1 MSKSYDITPNRTIR
15 KASLPK
21 DSERL
26 MEVFAAAKGIM
37 AADGNTNQWTDGY
50 PSLDIVQ
57 SDIEKDGGFVVEDD
71 GKIVAYFAFLPSP
84 ELTYDKIYDGK
95 WLDNSK
101 PYHVVHRIASFPE
114 AHGIFKSI
122 MEFCFANERNIRID
136 THRDNKIMQHNIEKH
151 GFKYCGIIHLA
162 NGDERLAY
170 QKMTEKKRLSLT
182 AQIGIAL
189 VLAVIAGVLL
199 RNHATFVNEYI
210 KPFGTIFLNL
220 LKFIVVP
227 LVLFSIMAGIL
238 SMNDVSKVGKLGL
251 RTLIY
256 FIITTLFAV
265 TLGLIVPS
273 LVKGFL
279 PTIKIST
286 EAASQV
292 IDTPHM
298 TVMDQ
303 IVAMFP
309 DNILLPVSS
318 MAMMQVIVIALFF
331 GIAMV
336 HIGEKGEMARKVTL
350 SFNDVIGKILEYIM
364 ALAPYG
370 VFCML
375 TPVVVENGPAVLGS
389 YAALLALAY
398 FCFVVHAGLVYSSA
412 VWALGGIS
420 PLKFFKEMQPAML
433 FAFSSDSS
441 VATLPYS
448 MQCTEKLG
456 VRKEIGRFV
465 LSLGATINMDGVAI
479 YLGVASVFMATC
491 CGIDLTMSQY
501 MAIAFASTIA
511 SIGTPGI
518 PGGSLALMAMVFSSA
533 GIPVECVAV
542 AAGIDRLIDMGRTV
556 MSITGDASCAVVMQK
571 VLGKNI

>member
-26 MEVFAAAKGIM
+26 MEVFAAAKDIM

-84 ELTYDKIYDGK
+84 EPTYDKIYDGK

>member
-21 DSERL
+21 DSGRL

-37 AADGNTNQWTDGY
+37 TADGNTNQWTDGY

-84 ELTYDKIYDGK
+84 EPTYDKIYDGK

-101 PYHVVHRIASFPE
+101 PYHVIHRIASFPE
-114 AHGIFKSI
+114 AHGIFQSI

-199 RNHATFVNEYI
+199 RNHAVFVNEYI

-265 TLGLIVPS
+265 TLGLVVPS

-286 EAASQV
+286 EAVTDV

-336 HIGEKGEMARKVTL
+336 HIGEKGELARKVTL

-518 PGGSLALMAMVFSSA
+518 PGGSLALMAMVFASA

-542 AAGIDRLIDMGRTV
+542 AAGIDRIIDMGRTV

>member
-1 MSKSYDITPNRTIR
+1 MSKSYDSTPNRTIR
-15 KASLPK
+15 KVSLPK
-21 DSERL
+21 DGESL

-37 AADGNTNQWTDGY
+37 AADGNVNQWTDGY

-84 ELTYDKIYDGK
+84 EPTYDKIYDGK

-101 PYHVVHRIASFPE
+101 PYHVIHRIASFPE

-122 MEFCFANERNIRID
+122 MEFCFAKERNIRID

-151 GFKYCGIIHLA
+151 GFNYCGIIHLA

-199 RNHATFVNEYI
+199 RDHATFVNEYI

-336 HIGEKGEMARKVTL
+336 HIGEKGELARKVTL
-350 SFNDVIGKILEYIM
+350 SFNDVVGKILEYIM

-542 AAGIDRLIDMGRTV
+542 AAGIDRIIDMGRTV
-556 MSITGDASCAVVMQK
+556 MSITGDASCAVVMQRF
-571 VLGKNI
+571 LGKNI

>member
-1 MSKSYDITPNRTIR
+1 MSKSTDSTPNRTIR

-26 MEVFAAAKGIM
+26 MEVFTAAKNIM
-37 AADGNTNQWTDGY
+37 AADGNVKQWTDGY

-57 SDIEKDGGFVVEDD
+57 SDIEKYGGFVVEDD

-84 ELTYDKIYDGK
+84 EPTYDKIYDGK
-95 WLDNSK
+95 WLDDTK
-101 PYHVVHRIASFPE
+101 PYHVIHRIASFPE
-114 AHGIFKSI
+114 AHGIFQSI
-122 MEFCFANERNIRID
+122 MEFCFAKELNIRID

-170 QKMTEKKRLSLT
+170 QKMTEKKKLSLT

-189 VLAVIAGVLL
+189 LLAVIAGVLL
-199 RNHATFVNEYI
+199 HDHASFVNTYI

-256 FIITTLFAV
+256 FIVTTLFAV
-265 TLGLIVPS
+265 ALGLIVPS

-286 EAASQV
+286 TAITQTIE
-292 IDTPHM
+292 TPKLS
-298 TVMDQ
+298 VMDQ

-309 DNILLPVSS
+309 DNLLTPVSS

-336 HIGEKGEMARKVTL
+336 HIGEKGEIVRKVTL
-350 SFNDVIGKILEYIM
+350 SFNDVVGKILEYIM
-364 ALAPYG
+364 ALAPIG

-398 FCFVVHAGLVYSSA
+398 FCFVVHAGLVYSFA
-412 VWALGGIS
+412 VWILGGLS
-420 PLKFFKEMQPAML
+420 PLKFFKGMQPAML

-456 VRKEIGRFV
+456 VSKDIGRFV

-479 YLGVASVFMATC
+479 YLGVASVFMANC

-518 PGGSLALMAMVFSSA
+518 PGGSLALMAMVFASA

-542 AAGIDRLIDMGRTV
+542 AAGIDRIIDMGRTV

-571 VLGKNI
+571 TLKSNA

>member
-1 MSKSYDITPNRTIR
+1 MSKSYDSTPNRTIR
-15 KASLPK
+15 KVSLPK
-21 DSERL
+21 DGESL

-37 AADGNTNQWTDGY
+37 AADGNVNQWIDGY

-84 ELTYDKIYDGK
+84 EPTYDKIYDGK
-95 WLDNSK
+95 WLDDSK
-101 PYHVVHRIASFPE
+101 PYHVIHRIASFPE
-114 AHGIFKSI
+114 VHGIFQSI
-122 MEFCFANERNIRID
+122 MEFCFAKERNIRID

-151 GFKYCGIIHLA
+151 GFKYCGSIHLA

-170 QKMTEKKRLSLT
+170 QKMTEKKKISLT

-199 RNHATFVNEYI
+199 RDHAMFVNTYI

-265 TLGLIVPS
+265 TLGLVVPS

-279 PTIKIST
+279 PSIKIST
-286 EAASQV
+286 EAVTDV

-318 MAMMQVIVIALFF
+318 MAS
-331 GIAMV
+331 
-336 HIGEKGEMARKVTL
+336 ARK
-350 SFNDVIGKILEYIM
+350 
-364 ALAPYG
+364 
-370 VFCML
+370 
-375 TPVVVENGPAVLGS
+375 
-389 YAALLALAY
+389 
-398 FCFVVHAGLVYSSA
+398 
-412 VWALGGIS
+412 
-420 PLKFFKEMQPAML
+420 
-433 FAFSSDSS
+433 
-441 VATLPYS
+441 
-448 MQCTEKLG
+448 
-456 VRKEIGRFV
+456 
-465 LSLGATINMDGVAI
+465 
-479 YLGVASVFMATC
+479 ASWRA
-491 CGIDLTMSQY
+491 
-501 MAIAFASTIA
+501 
-511 SIGTPGI
+511 
-518 PGGSLALMAMVFSSA
+518 
-533 GIPVECVAV
+533 
-542 AAGIDRLIDMGRTV
+542 R
-556 MSITGDASCAVVMQK
+556 
-571 VLGKNI
+571 

>member
-1 MSKSYDITPNRTIR
+1 MSKSYDSTPNRTIR
-15 KASLPK
+15 KVSLPK
-21 DSERL
+21 DGESL

-37 AADGNTNQWTDGY
+37 AADGNVNQWIDGY

-84 ELTYDKIYDGK
+84 EPTYDKIYDGK
-95 WLDNSK
+95 WLDDSK
-101 PYHVVHRIASFPE
+101 PYHVIHRIASFPE
-114 AHGIFKSI
+114 VHGIFQSI
-122 MEFCFANERNIRID
+122 MEFCFAKERNIRID

-170 QKMTEKKRLSLT
+170 QKMTEKKKISLT

-199 RNHATFVNEYI
+199 RDHAMFVNTYI

-227 LVLFSIMAGIL
+227 LVLFSVMAGIL

-265 TLGLIVPS
+265 TLGLVVPS

-286 EAASQV
+286 EAVTDV

-336 HIGEKGEMARKVTL
+336 HIGEKGELARKVTL
-350 SFNDVIGKILEYIM
+350 SFNDVVGKILEYIM
-364 ALAPYG
+364 ALAPFG

-412 VWALGGIS
+412 VWVLGGIS

-501 MAIAFASTIA
+501 MAIAFASTVA

-542 AAGIDRLIDMGRTV
+542 AAGIDRIIDMGRTV
-556 MSITGDASCAVVMQK
+556 MSITGDASCAVVMQRF
-571 VLGKNI
+571 LGKNI